1 MSRYDD
7 ISLEV
12 LGPRTS
18 VRGLKRRGG
27 ARAVVALRASVR
39 DPDRHLRG
47 NPALLVRRGAYDAF
61 GDTGISF

>member
-1 MSRYDD
+1 MSRYDY
-7 ISLEV
+7 IGLEI

-18 VRGLKRRGG
+18 GWGLKRRGG
-27 ARAVVALRASVR
+27 SRAVVALRAGVR

-61 GDTGISF
+61 GDTDISF